1 MTVMKKYLLLYLL
14 PLFLYGCTD
23 SVDELDGK
31 GDIYGVVVES
41 TTANPVRA
49 AGVSLYIQDETMPS
63 LLLKTV
69 TYDDGHFEFNK
80 IKDKDKTF
88 REKLNLINKLI
99 ENVYKDSFRLYPYDA
114 FVNKYRKYF

>member
-1 MTVMKKYLLLYLL
+1 MKKYLLLYLL

-49 AGVSLYIQDETMPS
+49 AGVSLYIQD
-63 LLLKTV
+63 
-69 TYDDGHFEFNK
+69 D
-80 IKDKDKTF
+80 
-88 REKLNLINKLI
+88 
-99 ENVYKDSFRLYPYDA
+99 
-114 FVNKYRKYF
+114 

>member
-1 MTVMKKYLLLYLL
+1 MKKYLLLYLL

-80 IKDKDKTF
+80 IKSGQYI
-88 REKLNLINKLI
+88 LIV
-99 ENVYKDSFRLYPYDA
+99 EMEGYKEEGMYITVEAGRTARADM
-114 FVNKYRKYF
+114 